1 MKKRINKTRTILLL
15 LADREMNLTF
25 SSKKHQLKI
34 NSINPRD
41 LTNKFIGGLTISFT
55 NPIDTNSSINNNN
68 SSVNLLILRKSKTNS
83 LISKAKH
90 EKSMIFTRKVSVS
103 RMKLE
108 FNFQPQKEE
117 DFIIESNRYKKYE
130 ADYLR
135 SFHYLINLAYSLLPK
150 VDSLEANDNK
160 SRDDIEGGFNSEKD
174 NSDIE
179 EDRKEEISL
188 LEKEIKPYL
197 YNEDYDDL
205 RAIKIK

>member
-1 MKKRINKTRTILLL
+1 M
-15 LADREMNLTF
+15 
-25 SSKKHQLKI
+25 KI
-34 NSINPRD
+34 NSINPKD

-108 FNFQPQKEE
+108 FNFQPQK

>member
-25 SSKKHQLKI
+25 SKKHQLKI
-34 NSINPRD
+34 NSNNPRD

-108 FNFQPQKEE
+108 FNFQPQK
-117 DFIIESNRYKKYE
+117 DFIIESNRYKK
-130 ADYLR
+130 
-135 SFHYLINLAYSLLPK
+135 SSGTKPI
-150 VDSLEANDNK
+150 
-160 SRDDIEGGFNSEKD
+160 SEPD
-174 NSDIE
+174 
-179 EDRKEEISL
+179 
-188 LEKEIKPYL
+188 
-197 YNEDYDDL
+197 
-205 RAIKIK
+205 AGA

>member
-15 LADREMNLTF
+15 LADKEMNMTF
-25 SSKKHQLKI
+25 SSKKHQLTI
-34 NSINPRD
+34 NSITPRA
-41 LTNKFIGGLTISFT
+41 LTNKFIGSLTISFT
-55 NPIDTNSSINNNN
+55 NPIDTNSTINNNN
-68 SSVNLLILRKSKTNS
+68 SSVNLLILRKSITTS

-117 DFIIESNRYKKYE
+117 DFILESDRYKKYG

-150 VDSLEANDNK
+150 VDSLEANDIK
-160 SRDDIEGGFNSEKD
+160 SKEDI
-174 NSDIE
+174 DIN
-179 EDRKEEISL
+179 DITQQISNLLKIRVTKKEE
-188 LEKEIKPYL
+188 ENKV
-197 YNEDYDDL
+197 
-205 RAIKIK
+205 